1 MSYVPNF
8 RKDNQ
13 VLLIILL
20 GLFACGVFVYLAN
33 INNRLLQLESESC
46 PSIDRVLHNVLNKV
60 PYSEDP
66 IYRSVGI
73 NDAPAYKKKLYSI
86 GNVSD
91 HNGEQ
96 LSYSGGSNYLPGS
109 RVVQAWFL
117 VFAGFCAICYYIWA
131 FLRNNRAHSMNAFI
145 YLLLFAAA
153 FWMWMDK

>member
-66 IYRSVGI
+66 LYRSVGM
-73 NDAPAYKKKLYSI
+73 NDAPAYKKS
-86 GNVSD
+86 ST
-91 HNGEQ
+91 
-96 LSYSGGSNYLPGS
+96 
-109 RVVQAWFL
+109 AL
-117 VFAGFCAICYYIWA
+117 VMP
-131 FLRNNRAHSMNAFI
+131 LTTMVNN
-145 YLLLFAAA
+145 
-153 FWMWMDK
+153 